1 MKKRFYKMC
10 SIMTL
15 SAMLTVSMTTYAAES
30 DTREAGFQ
38 AETETETETAEKE
51 TEKTEEV
58 IAEENELESLLIV
71 REKENDAVTVRQMT
85 TEELKEAIE
94 EDDTPELA
102 AVIFQLKK
110 EVPEEETEAEEST
123 VAESEAAEA
132 GFIQEETEYETESET
147 EMEQKG
153 ESADL
158 EKEYPIVTLITSSI

>member
-1 MKKRFYKMC
+1 MKKRFYKIC

-38 AETETETETAEKE
+38 AETETETAEKE

-58 IAEENELESLLIV
+58 IAEENELESLMIV
-71 REKENDAVTVRQMT
+71 REKENDAFTVRQMT

-110 EVPEEETEAEEST
+110 EVPEEETEA
-123 VAESEAAEA
+123 
-132 GFIQEETEYETESET
+132 
-147 EMEQKG
+147 
-153 ESADL
+153 
-158 EKEYPIVTLITSSI
+158 